1 MRPGLLVQLVAE
13 TLSVPFASRRS
24 NLPLKEQ
31 LRVRNPRIIIGNLY
45 ILKYKSVGAEL

>member
-1 MRPGLLVQLVAE
+1 MRPGLPVQLVAE

-24 NLPLKEQ
+24 NMPLKEH
-31 LRVRNPRIIIGNLY
+31 LMVRNHSIIIGNLY